1 MAPNSFVDEVEFT
14 AIGGAGGHGRLSFA
28 QAKNRAKGGPD
39 GGNGGNGG
47 SVIIV
52 ARENIRS
59 LFEITKQNIYR
70 AENAQVGGPHRKQGA
85 SGKKFYIEVP
95 VGTIVR
101 DAETRRVWMDL
112 DKDGMECVAAKGG
125 KGGLGNLHFV
135 SATNQVPT
143 ETTKGTAGATCKIH
157 LEVKLIADVGLVGF
171 PNAGKSTLLS
181 TVTNANPK
189 TAAYPFTTLHPH
201 LGMAELAPGHTIL
214 LADIPGLIEGAST
227 GRGMGTA
234 FLKHIERTH
243 LLAHLIDL
251 TPHDSDEIIKQ
262 YKIINNELASFSAT
276 LANKPQLVVLT
287 KSECVD
293 PDFAKECLERIK
305 EESKR
310 PCIVISAVARKGLSE
325 LFSALDKLNQS
336 TLL

>member
-1 MAPNSFVDEVEFT
+1 MATTSFVDEVEFT
-14 AIGGAGGHGRLSFA
+14 AIGGAGGNGRLSFA

-39 GGNGGNGG
+39 GGNGGDGG

-59 LFEITKQNIYR
+59 LFEITKQHVYR
-70 AENAQVGGPHRKQGA
+70 AENAQIGGPHRKQGA
-85 SGKKFYIEVP
+85 SGKKLYVEVP
-95 VGTIVR
+95 IGTIVR
-101 DAETRRVWMDL
+101 DAETKRIWMDL
-112 DKDGMECVAAKGG
+112 DKDGMQCIAAKGG

-135 SATNQVPT
+135 SSTNQVPT
-143 ETTKGTAGATCKIH
+143 ETTKGTHGATKRIH

-227 GRGMGTA
+227 GRGMGTG
-234 FLKHIERTH
+234 FLKHIERTKV
-243 LLAHLIDL
+243 LAHLIDL
-251 TPHDSDEIIKQ
+251 TPYDIEEIIKQ
-262 YKIINNELASFSAT
+262 YHIINNELANFSAT
-276 LANKPQLVVLT
+276 LANKPQLIVLT

-293 PDFAKECLERIK
+293 AQFAQSCYNRITQETNRK
-305 EESKR
+305 
-310 PCIVISAVARKGLSE
+310 CVVISSVTRKGLPE
-325 LFSALDKLNQS
+325 FFSALDKLNS
-336 TLL
+336 N